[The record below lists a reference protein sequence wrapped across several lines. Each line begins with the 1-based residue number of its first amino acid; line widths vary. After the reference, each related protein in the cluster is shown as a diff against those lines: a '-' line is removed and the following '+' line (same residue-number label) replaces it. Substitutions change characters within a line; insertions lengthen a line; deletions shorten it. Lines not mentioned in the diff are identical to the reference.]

1 MPYGAN
7 ATGPDGPA
15 RRLREHGRADFADIE
30 TLHLARDHRMSY
42 TPAMIVDIVSDVV
55 CPWCYIGKRRFEQ
68 ALAAR
73 PAFAVTTAW
82 RAFQLN
88 PDMPA
93 EGMERQG
100 YLADKF
106 GSAARAASIYADI
119 TEAGLRED
127 IAFAFDRILRTPNT
141 ILAHRLIRL
150 SAAHGVQ
157 DAVVEAL
164 FRRYFEDGADIGNAE
179 QPASSRS
186 APRQAWTPKR
196 RGRTSPRTTASTR
209 SGPRTSTRAASASTA
224 CPASSST
231 SATPSPAPRPPRS
244 SNASSTPSIRPA
256 RPSSARAQAPFR
268 AISASSPST
277 PRTPLRRVSTS
288 LQSPGTTRL

>member
-179 QPASSRS
+179 QLVEIGAEAGLDAEAAGSHLASDDGLDEVR
-186 APRQAWTPKR
+186 AEDLNAR
-196 RGRTSPRTTASTR
+196 RLGINGVPCFIIDQRYAV
-209 SGPRTSTRAASASTA
+209 SG
-224 CPASSST
+224 
-231 SATPSPAPRPPRS
+231 
-244 SNASSTPSIRPA
+244 
-256 RPSSARAQAPFR
+256 AQAPEVFER
-268 AISASSPST
+268 IFDTIDQASAAE
-277 PRTPLRRVSTS
+277 
-288 LQSPGTTRL
+288 